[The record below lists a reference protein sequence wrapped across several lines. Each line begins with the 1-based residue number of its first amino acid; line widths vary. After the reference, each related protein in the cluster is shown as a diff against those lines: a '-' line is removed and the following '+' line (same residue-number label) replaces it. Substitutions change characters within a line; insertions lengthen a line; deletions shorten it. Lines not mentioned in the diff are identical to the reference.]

1 MRVRP
6 VWSGERRVGRFV
18 EFVEFMEFMGRSQ
31 FEVRWFV
38 GFVGF
43 LEFVGFVEFVGRR
56 QFGVG
61 HAYRESHRCSACHA
75 LSGSNGPSIARMI
88 SSAR

>member
-1 MRVRP
+1 M
-6 VWSGERRVGRFV
+6 ERGPFEGQDQFV
-18 EFVEFMEFMGRSQ
+18 EFLGFVEFVGEKPVRSSGFGGRWSVEFMEFM
-31 FEVRWFV
+31 
-38 GFVGF
+38 
-43 LEFVGFVEFVGRR
+43 EFVGRS

-88 SSAR
+88 LSAR